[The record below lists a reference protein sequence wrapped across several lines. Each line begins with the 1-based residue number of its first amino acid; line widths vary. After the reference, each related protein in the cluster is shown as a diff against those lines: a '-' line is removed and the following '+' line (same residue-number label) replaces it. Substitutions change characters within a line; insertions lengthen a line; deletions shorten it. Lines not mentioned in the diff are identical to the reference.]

1 MHIDCLPKSRACN
14 NIAYKNNSLKEYQM
28 FAIIQKLFY
37 DQKVIKLHLDNKSPI
52 TQTIRKCT
60 HITKKQRIYKGNYFI
75 HIKIQLCNYTNVLFF
90 EFGSYYM
97 GF

>member
-37 DQKVIKLHLDNKSPI
+37 DQKVINI
-52 TQTIRKCT
+52 
-60 HITKKQRIYKGNYFI
+60 YFI
-75 HIKIQLCNYTNVLFF
+75 ALHKDIASKNVNGNSEEMITFILKLFNQK
-90 EFGSYYM
+90 S
-97 GF
+97 

>member
-37 DQKVIKLHLDNKSPI
+37 DHKVIKLHLANKSPI
-52 TQTIRKCT
+52 T
-60 HITKKQRIYKGNYFI
+60 
-75 HIKIQLCNYTNVLFF
+75 
-90 EFGSYYM
+90 
-97 GF
+97 